1 MKMKEIGLRGEGGAS
16 FDPPNGKN
24 TNKVIHSNSL
34 QADVDK
40 AVQAAR
46 KAFELGSV
54 WRTMDASAR
63 GLLLNKVADLVERD
77 RHYLAV
83 SEMSSV
89 FPFLTAGTFCM

>member
-1 MKMKEIGLRGEGGAS
+1 M
-16 FDPPNGKN
+16 
-24 TNKVIHSNSL
+24 HSNSL

-83 SEMSSV
+83 SEMPSI
-89 FPFLTAGTFCM
+89 FLFLTPGTFCM

>member
-1 MKMKEIGLRGEGGAS
+1 
-16 FDPPNGKN
+16 
-24 TNKVIHSNSL
+24 
-34 QADVDK
+34 
-40 AVQAAR
+40 
-46 KAFELGSV
+46 
-54 WRTMDASAR
+54 MDASAR

>member
-1 MKMKEIGLRGEGGAS
+1 MT
-16 FDPPNGKN
+16 PNGKN

-46 KAFELGSV
+46 KDFELGSV